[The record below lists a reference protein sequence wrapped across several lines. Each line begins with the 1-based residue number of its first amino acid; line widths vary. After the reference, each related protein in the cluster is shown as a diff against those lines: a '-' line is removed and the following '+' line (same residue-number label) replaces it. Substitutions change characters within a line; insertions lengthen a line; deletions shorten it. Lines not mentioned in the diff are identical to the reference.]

1 MKCFSFAQTLFLRL
15 FRLRHESLLFNEH
28 SVVGDLET
36 TRWREMFLLFN
47 RKIFNRLGKMTKHF
61 THRTRVEGRTDRQ
74 NDAAE
79 WPPFFAT
86 STLQIFLPR
95 RPARRASSARYRLQK
110 TRCLKSEKR
119 ENVGRRT
126 RFKNCQDKSYF
137 LNPEPWAD

>member
-1 MKCFSFAQTLFLRL
+1 MNKLENELHQLYTHSFLRL

-86 STLQIFLPR
+86 STLQIFLVQ
-95 RPARRASSARYRLQK
+95 ASGAQGVIS
-110 TRCLKSEKR
+110 
-119 ENVGRRT
+119 
-126 RFKNCQDKSYF
+126 
-137 LNPEPWAD
+137 